1 MKSIKKIIKEIIPI
15 KKKVENYNEPQ
26 KFFRITWSNFRG
38 SLYLVHLFYYLYFQQ
53 FVT

>member
-26 KFFRITWSNFRG
+26 KFSKLLGPTFG
-38 SLYLVHLFYYLYFQQ
+38 VHYI
-53 FVT
+53 